1 MKSLSE
7 LADTHE
13 KWATANEAVAA
24 EILLRLDSLSSDVQ
38 QQQRWR
44 LDRVLRFVAS
54 RAMAEA
60 AARKKRAVELRKLEG
75 DGIPEELHA
84 ASGTPDDRIVI
95 KVAIAHE
102 LFGVTTASGK
112 ARN

>member
-1 MKSLSE
+1 MVIDKIQIS
-7 LADTHE
+7 
-13 KWATANEAVAA
+13 NEAVAE
-24 EILLRLDSLSSDVQ
+24 EILWRLDSLSSDVQ

-60 AARKKRAVELRKLEG
+60 AARKKRAAELRKLEG
-75 DGIPEELHA
+75 DGIPETLHA
-84 ASGTPDDRIVI
+84 ASGVPDDRIVI

-102 LFGVTTASGK
+102 IFGVTTASGK
-112 ARN
+112 ART

>member
-13 KWATANEAVAA
+13 KWSRANETTAK
-24 EILLRLDSLSSDVQ
+24 EILSRLDSLTSDVQ

-60 AARKKRAVELRKLEG
+60 AARKKRAAELRKLEDENPHQITG
-75 DGIPEELHA
+75 PSISCEGSDSA
-84 ASGTPDDRIVI
+84 VSGVLPR
-95 KVAIAHE
+95 AE
-102 LFGVTTASGK
+102 
-112 ARN
+112 NP

>member
-13 KWATANEAVAA
+13 KWATATEAAA
-24 EILLRLDSLSSDVQ
+24 EEILSRLDSLSSDVQ
-38 QQQRWR
+38 QQQLWR
-44 LDRVLRFVAS
+44 LDRVLRFVAG

-60 AARKKRAVELRKLEG
+60 AARKKRAAELRKLEG
-75 DGIPEELHA
+75 DGIPEELHP

-102 LFGVTTASGK
+102 LFGVPSES
-112 ARN
+112 